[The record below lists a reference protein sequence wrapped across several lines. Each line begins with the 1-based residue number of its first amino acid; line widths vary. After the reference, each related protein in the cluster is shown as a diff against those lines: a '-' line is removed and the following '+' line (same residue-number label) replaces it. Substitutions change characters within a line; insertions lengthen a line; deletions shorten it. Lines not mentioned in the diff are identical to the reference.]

1 MKKLLSAIV
10 LLFSFFAQAQ
20 IVDVVKWK
28 TKLVQKSNT
37 EFDLVM
43 DAQIEFG
50 WHLYAINTPEGGS
63 QPLVFTFKDA
73 GKDFQLVGA
82 TKQGNYQK
90 EYNDIFE
97 VEEYFFTGTAQFKQS
112 IKVINPKLKEIK
124 VLLEGQT
131 CIDGRCVQEDDN
143 LVFKLPEI
151 KVEEKI
157 EDQNPKSATNNT
169 IQTPDEKNT
178 TTDEVVIIQDEGNLE
193 VVKLDVDS
201 LKKIENVVV
210 AEKEKSKETITA
222 QTDDEINIWFLFF
235 STLLAGILV
244 TFTPCVFPM
253 IPMTVSFFLKQ
264 SANGDKKKGR
274 FNALM
279 YGFFIVLIYVLISLP
294 FHIFQGISEDIFYEI
309 STNPYVNVFFFV
321 VFVIFAI
328 SFLGA
333 FEITIP
339 SSLANKVDNASNKG
353 GLVGIFFMA
362 LTLIIVS
369 FSCTGPAL
377 GLVIGGAL
385 STDGGA
391 TLLTIAMLGF
401 GLGLAFPFMIFAL
414 FPSMMGSLPKSGGW
428 LNTVK
433 VVFGFIELALAFKF
447 LSMADLVMDWHILE
461 REVFIVI
468 WIAIFIS
475 LALYLFGKITLPHD
489 SPLSHISVGRLLLG
503 LFSLAFAIYLIPG
516 LWGAPLN
523 IISGFPPPM
532 SYSESPNGVGYKNE
546 VIIANVTKEETLPED
561 AHYGPHRIV
570 TFHDYDKGLAYAKK
584 VGKPVMIDFTGKT
597 CVNCRRMEEL
607 VWAKPEILA
616 ILNNE
621 VVLVSLYVDDR
632 TELPEDKKYSTAN
645 GKEINTFGQKWSD
658 LGITKYKANIQPYY
672 ILMGHDEENL
682 NKPVGYTPDVEEYK
696 TWLKEGIAN
705 FKK

>member
-1 MKKLLSAIV
+1 MKKLLVAFAF
-10 LLFSFFAQAQ
+10 LFSFLGQSQ
-20 IVDVVKWK
+20 IVDIVKWK
-28 TKLVQKSNT
+28 TKLIQKSNT
-37 EFDLVM
+37 EFELVM
-43 DAQIEFG
+43 DAQIDFG
-50 WHLYAINTPEGGS
+50 WHLYALNTPDGGS
-63 QPLVFTFKDA
+63 QPLVFTFKNA
-73 GKDFQLVGA
+73 GKDYELIGK

-90 EYNDIFE
+90 EYSDVFE
-97 VEEYFFTGTAQFKQS
+97 VEEYFFTNTAQFKQL
-112 IKVINPKLKEIK
+112 IKVTNPNLKEIK
-124 VLLEGQT
+124 VALEGQT
-131 CIDGRCVQEDDN
+131 CIDGRCVQEDDV
-143 LVFKLPEI
+143 LIFTLPTIKIEEKLAEKVVDEVTKI
-151 KVEEKI
+151 VSNDEKMEKKVE
-157 EDQNPKSATNNT
+157 Q
-169 IQTPDEKNT
+169 
-178 TTDEVVIIQDEGNLE
+178 VVIIEDEG
-193 VVKLDVDS
+193 
-201 LKKIENVVV
+201 KIEVLDLEKDTSKVQKEIV
-210 AEKEKSKETITA
+210 SAEKEKTVEKVSEKSKE
-222 QTDDEINIWFLFF
+222 EINVWILFL

-264 SANGDKKKGR
+264 SAKGDTKKGR

-279 YGFFIVLIYVLISLP
+279 YGFFIVLIYVLISIP
-294 FHIFQGISEDIFYEI
+294 FHIFQGISGDVFYEI
-309 STNPYVNVFFFV
+309 STNPYVNVFFFI

-401 GLGLAFPFMIFAL
+401 GLGLALPFMIFAL
-414 FPSMMGSLPKSGGW
+414 FPSMMSGLPKSGGW

-447 LSMADLVMDWHILE
+447 LSMADLVMDWHLIE

-468 WIAIFIS
+468 WIAIFLG

-489 SPLSHISVGRLLLG
+489 SPLSHISVGRMLLG
-503 LFSLAFAIYLIPG
+503 LLSLSFALYLIPG

-532 SYSESPNGVGYKNE
+532 SYSESPNGVGFKNE
-546 VIIANVTKEETLPED
+546 IIIANVNEEEKLPED
-561 AHYGPHRIV
+561 AHYGPHKIIA
-570 TFHDYDKGLAYAKK
+570 FHDYEKGLAYAKK
-584 VGKPVMIDFTGKT
+584 VGKPVLIDFTGKT

-607 VWAKPEILA
+607 VWAKPEILPTLKND
-616 ILNNE
+616 I
-621 VVLVSLYVDDR
+621 VLVSLYVDDR
-632 TELPEDKKYSTAN
+632 TELPEDKKYVTSN

-672 ILMGHDEENL
+672 ILMGHDEANL
-682 NKPVGYTPDVEEYK
+682 NEPVGYTPDIEEYK
-696 TWLKEGIAN
+696 TWLEEGIAN
-705 FKK
+705 FKKQ